1 MNVNYRLLLLFYV
14 FIISL
19 PVYSTVQKLQN
30 NVFEIGEKLVYDAYY
45 NWSFLW
51 IKAGIAEFSVEK
63 NNDNDKIRLK
73 ATGSSLPQYDWIFKV
88 RDSFVSEIDAKTLKP
103 LYFKRSTYEGS
114 YWVKNQFFFDYNTN
128 NVNCVLSNKDRKA
141 NTSIS
146 SLDDLRDVLSAVYY
160 CRSIDFSAY
169 EIGDKIP
176 IQLLIEG
183 DAYPVFIRL
192 LGYETLVL
200 KNGKTYNTIKF
211 SVKLVEGTI
220 FNGGEKLIVYVTN
233 DISRKPV
240 YVEGEILVGSVKAI
254 IRE

>member
-1 MNVNYRLLLLFYV
+1 MNVSYRLFLLFFAFV
-14 FIISL
+14 MSL
-19 PVYSTVQKLQN
+19 PVFTTVQKLPN
-30 NVFEIGEKLVYDAYY
+30 NVFDVGEKLVYDAYY

-63 NNDNDKIRLK
+63 ENDDRILLK
-73 ATGSSLPQYDWIFKV
+73 ATGSSLPQYDWIFRV
-88 RDSFVSEIDAKTLKP
+88 RDSFVSEIDSKTLKP
-103 LYFKRSTYEGS
+103 LYFKRSTSEGR

-128 NVNCVLSNKDRKA
+128 NVNCVLLNKDRKA
-141 NTSIS
+141 NTSVK

-169 EIGDKIP
+169 KIGDKIP

-183 DAYPVFIRL
+183 DTYPVYLRL
-192 LGYETLVL
+192 LGYQNLVL

-220 FNGGEKLIVYVTN
+220 FNGGEKLTVFVTN
-233 DISRKPV
+233 DLSRKPV